1 MTPCISCRLPPVDL
15 SIKHRK
21 SDLEV
26 LPSIIMEAHVII
38 PFYRYEN

>member
-1 MTPCISCRLPPVDL
+1 MTPCISCR

-21 SDLEV
+21 SDLEA
-26 LPSIIMEAHVII
+26 LPSIIVEAHVII